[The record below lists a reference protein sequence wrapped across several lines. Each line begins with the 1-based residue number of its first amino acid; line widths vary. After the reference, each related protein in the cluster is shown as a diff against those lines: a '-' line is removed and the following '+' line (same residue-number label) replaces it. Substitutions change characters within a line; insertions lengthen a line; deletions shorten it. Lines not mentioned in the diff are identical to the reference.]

1 MKEIKAFIHQNRAA
15 DVVHALHSS
24 GFCNTGCNLS
34 LTDVA
39 GILKSLGSKER
50 CFSVEFGERLINEV
64 KMELVC
70 EDDQVD
76 NAIELIRGHARTG
89 QAISGWIYVSD
100 ITNSYRIDSSDKR
113 TNE

>member
-24 GFCNTGCNLS
+24 GFCSTGCNLS

-39 GILKSLGSKER
+39 GTLKSLGSKER
-50 CFSVEFGERLINEV
+50 SFSVEFGESLINEV

-76 NAIELIRGHARTG
+76 NAIELIRDHARTG

-100 ITNSYRIDSSDKR
+100 ITNSYRIESSDKSAS
-113 TNE
+113 E

>member
-24 GFCNTGCNLS
+24 GFCHAGCNLS

-39 GILKSLGSKER
+39 GTLRSLGSKEQS
-50 CFSVEFGERLINEV
+50 FSVEFGESLINEV
-64 KMELVC
+64 KLELVC
-70 EDDQVD
+70 DDSLVG
-76 NAIELIRGHARTG
+76 NAIELIRDHARTG
-89 QAISGWIYVSD
+89 QAVSGWIYVSD
-100 ITNSYRIDSSDKR
+100 ITNSYRIESSDKP

>member
-24 GFCNTGCNLS
+24 GFCNAGCNLS

-39 GILKSLGSKER
+39 GTLKALGSKER
-50 CFSVEFGERLINEV
+50 SFSVEFGESLINEV

-70 EDDQVD
+70 EENQVD
-76 NAIELIRGHARTG
+76 NAIELIRDHARTG

-100 ITNSYRIDSSDKR
+100 ITNSYRIESSDKP